1 VISILLPNL
10 LGGGAERVSLDLS
23 YEFARFGHDVELVLM
38 RANGDLLAEAK
49 IAFPVTDLG
58 VDRLRNV
65 PLALA
70 RYLRRRRPEA
80 LLAAMWP
87 LTVVAPVAQR
97 LSGHRC
103 SVVVSEHSILS
114 LQYRDWGCCHR
125 WLLRLSLAVGHR
137 IAHARVGV
145 SAGVLEDVSRLA
157 WMQPASGQVIHNPV
171 PPRTHASPEALA
183 EADALW
189 GGRPG
194 ERLLSVGSFK
204 AAKNQDL
211 LLRAFARIE
220 SAEAR
225 LMLVGRGEAELD
237 LRTLA
242 RNLGVEERVIFAGF
256 RHDPAPFY
264 MTADLFV
271 LSSDREG
278 FGSVIAEAL
287 AAGTP
292 VVSTN
297 CPSGPAEILENGRW
311 GRLVPVGDV
320 GAFAAAI
327 QEVLSADH
335 DRDALKQRAA
345 DFDLATAAEKYLNLL
360 LPGWRKGRVAALS
373 GPAWGAGGTAQKPNG

>member
-1 VISILLPNL
+1 
-10 LGGGAERVSLDLS
+10 
-23 YEFARFGHDVELVLM
+23 
-38 RANGDLLAEAK
+38 
-49 IAFPVTDLG
+49 
-58 VDRLRNV
+58 
-65 PLALA
+65 
-70 RYLRRRRPEA
+70 
-80 LLAAMWP
+80 
-87 LTVVAPVAQR
+87 
-97 LSGHRC
+97 
-103 SVVVSEHSILS
+103 
-114 LQYRDWGCCHR
+114 
-125 WLLRLSLAVGHR
+125 
-137 IAHARVGV
+137 
-145 SAGVLEDVSRLA
+145 
-157 WMQPASGQVIHNPV
+157 MQPASGQVIHNPV